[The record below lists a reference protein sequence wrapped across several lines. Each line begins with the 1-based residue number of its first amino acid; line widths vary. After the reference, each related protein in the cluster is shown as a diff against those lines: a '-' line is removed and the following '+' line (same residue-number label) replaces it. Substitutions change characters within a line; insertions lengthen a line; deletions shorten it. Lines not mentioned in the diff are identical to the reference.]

1 MPKKTKN
8 KKSRGKSEAK
18 SSSPHQKGLLIVV
31 EGVDGSG
38 KSTQLEM
45 LQNWLNANGFA
56 TIKTEWTS
64 SETVRPLIKKIKKS
78 ETIVSPETFSLL
90 GLADFAERYEKI
102 ITPSLNAGK
111 IVLCDRYIYTAY
123 ARDSSR
129 GLDLPWIR
137 HLYSFAV
144 KPDLA
149 FYFHVSPEVA
159 ISRKIN
165 MPKFYEAG
173 ADLKLHPNIKKSFCI
188 FQKRIINAYLS
199 LAKKEDLTVV
209 DGETDI
215 CVTFPKVQHIVA
227 KKIQDKFKI
236 KLL

>member
-1 MPKKTKN
+1 MTSKTKTKKTRKA
-8 KKSRGKSEAK
+8 AK
-18 SSSPHQKGLLIVV
+18 AKPNHKGLLIVV

-56 TIKTEWTS
+56 TVKTEWTS
-64 SETVRPLIKKIKKS
+64 SETVRPLIKKIKKT

-90 GLADFAERYEKI
+90 GLADFAERYDKI
-102 ITPSLNAGK
+102 IEPSLRAGK

-123 ARDSSR
+123 ARDTSR
-129 GLDLPWIR
+129 GLDLPWIE
-137 HLYSFAV
+137 HLYSFAP

-149 FYFHVSPEVA
+149 FYFHVKPEVA

-173 ADLKLHPNIKKSFCI
+173 ADLNLHSNIKKSFCI
-188 FQKRIINAYLS
+188 FQKRIINAYLG
-199 LAKKEDLTVV
+199 LAKKEGLTVV
-209 DGETDI
+209 DGETEI

-227 KKIQDKFKI
+227 KAIQDKFKI